1 MYRLQ
6 KFLDSGI
13 MRRLRDTKFLP
24 RLIEDKIYEP
34 VSLLNIIPILAILCG
49 GFIIS
54 ITVLIVEKI
63 YYLTRRRKSRVFY
76 PSKKLIKKQNN

>member
-1 MYRLQ
+1 MNRLL
-6 KFLDSGI
+6 KFLDNGI

-63 YYLTRRRKSRVFY
+63 YYLARKRKLRVFY
-76 PSKKLIKKQNN
+76 PSRKLLIKKQN